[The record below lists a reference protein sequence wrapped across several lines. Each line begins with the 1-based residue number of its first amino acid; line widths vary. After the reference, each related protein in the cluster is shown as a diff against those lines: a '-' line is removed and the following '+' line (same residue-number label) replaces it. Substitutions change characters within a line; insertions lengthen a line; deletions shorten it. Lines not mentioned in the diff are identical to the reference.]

1 VKKENKRLLIILV
14 IGLVSAILM
23 IFFSNLTFFENLE
36 HKLTDFKF
44 SVRGVESE
52 RLESSK
58 IVIVAIDDQS
68 FAAIPHKYP
77 WPRTYHARLVD
88 NLARAGAKTI
98 LFDITFTEESSTDP
112 RQDDA
117 FRGSIARAKNVVLAG
132 KMIIEEREGFSMVSV
147 LPPIRKLREVAP
159 FGLAD
164 TKFDTDGFVRR
175 YILFRDYDGTRY
187 FSLGIAAL
195 IKYLEAGGAASGGGS
210 PGEPSR
216 FFRETPGG
224 DYILGNLYRIK
235 KYDDLP
241 SSLLNYYGPAYSFKT
256 ISYEQVVDEEG
267 LKLLMERN
275 TFKDK
280 IVLVGATV
288 SELHDLFSTPF
299 YISGGEML
307 TPGVEIHANFIQS
320 VLDQNFILPVGAAFV
335 YALTFVLTL
344 LIAFLIKKTKPFVG
358 IVLPVALGGALF
370 FANVYLFSRFN
381 ILMNLITPLGGVAL
395 AFMGCNAYQYFS
407 ESKEKL
413 YIRNA
418 FRHYLAENVVDSILK
433 DSSAL
438 TFGGQRKHLTVL
450 FSDIRSFTSYSERY
464 TPEQVVTILGD
475 YLTAM
480 VDDILHFGGMLD
492 KFVGDEV
499 MAVFG
504 APYPMADHAEKACLT
519 ALKMIRTL
527 DRLKEQWTHEGRET
541 FDIGIGINTGEM
553 IVGNLGSKQIFDYT
567 VIGDAVNLGARLE
580 GINKVYKTANNI
592 IISEFT
598 RNELSSDLICR
609 ELDLVRV
616 KGKQRPV
623 AIFEL
628 VGEKEVYVYSPDFLA
643 RYEEGLK
650 TYKNRA
656 FEKAMNLF
664 KQCLLQQDDDISRM
678 YMKRCRHFMKDP
690 PGKEWDGVF
699 TLTTK

>member
-14 IGLVSAILM
+14 IGLVGALVAV
-23 IFFSNLTFFENLE
+23 FLSNLTFFENLE
-36 HKLTDFKF
+36 HKATDFKF
-44 SVRGVESE
+44 SVRGTEAE
-52 RLESSK
+52 KLESSK
-58 IVIVAIDDQS
+58 VVIVAIDDQS

-77 WPRTYHARLVD
+77 WPRTYHARLVE

-98 LFDITFTEESSTDP
+98 LFDVTFTEESSTDP

-117 FRGSIARAKNVVLAG
+117 FRNAVARAKNVVLAG
-132 KMIIEEREGFSMVSV
+132 KMVIEEQAGFSMVSV
-147 LPPIRKLREVAP
+147 LPPIKKLRDVAP

-175 YILFRDYDGTRY
+175 YILFRDYEGKRY
-187 FSLGIAAL
+187 FSLGLAAL
-195 IKYLEAGGAASGGGS
+195 VKYLDLRGD
-210 PGEPSR
+210 PSEY
-216 FFRETPGG
+216 FRETAGG
-224 DYILGNLYRIK
+224 DFLLGNLYRVS

-267 LKLLMERN
+267 LGLLMERN
-275 TFKDK
+275 TLKDK

-299 YISGGEML
+299 YISGGEVLM
-307 TPGVEIHANFIQS
+307 PGVEIHANFIQS
-320 VLDQNFILPVGAAFV
+320 VLDQNFISPVGAGFV

-344 LIAFLIKKTKPFVG
+344 LIAFLIKKTKPIVG
-358 IVLPVALGGALF
+358 IVLPAALGGAFF
-370 FANVYLFSRFN
+370 FANVLLFSMLN
-381 ILMNLITPLGGVAL
+381 ILMNLITPLGGIAL
-395 AFMGCNAYQYFS
+395 AFVGCNAYQYFS

-418 FRHYLAENVVDSILK
+418 FRHYIAENVVDSILK

-450 FSDIRSFTSYSERY
+450 FSDIRSFTSFSERH
-464 TPEQVVTILGD
+464 TPEQVVSILGD

-504 APYPMADHAEKACLT
+504 APYPMADHAEKACRT
-519 ALKMIRTL
+519 ALKMVRTL
-527 DRLKEQWTHEGRET
+527 DRLNKQWKQEGRET
-541 FDIGIGINTGEM
+541 LDIGIGINTGEM

-580 GINKVYKTANNI
+580 GINKIYKIASKI
-592 IISEFT
+592 VISEFT
-598 RNELSSDLICR
+598 RKELSSDLVCR

-616 KGKQRPV
+616 QGKQKPV

-628 VGEKEVYVYSPDFLA
+628 VGEREVYVYSPEFLA
-643 RYEEGLK
+643 RYEEGLAAF
-650 TYKNRA
+650 KNRG
-656 FEKAMNLF
+656 FERAEGLF
-664 KQCLLQQDDDISRM
+664 KQCLLQQDDEVSRI
-678 YMKRCRHFMKDP
+678 YMKRSRHFLKNP

-699 TLTTK
+699 TLSTK